1 MNAQEDGLLENKH
14 RKRNASAKKQIEQQ
28 SEVKAA
34 SISIFTP
41 PLDEEKDKSR
51 CEPSTADQ
59 GSQTCDEDHTTCSV
73 TDEIEQDPLV
83 ISLRK
88 WQKAR
93 KDVRK

>member
-14 RKRNASAKKQIEQQ
+14 RKSAY
-28 SEVKAA
+28 EVKSA
-34 SISIFTP
+34 SISNFTP

-59 GSQTCDEDHTTCSV
+59 GSHICDEYHTTCSV
-73 TDEIEQDPLV
+73 TDEMEQDPLV